1 MTQECLNF
9 YELIQSLIKEQEFL
23 EIHEIVDEVLQKSGY
38 REMLERENTLES
50 RSRLENIDEFM
61 SVPKDYEENTPL
73 EEQSLINFLTDLSLV
88 ADIDEADTEN
98 GVTLMTMHSAKALN
112 FQSSL

>member
-61 SVPKDYEENTPL
+61 SVPKTMRKIPIRRTV
-73 EEQSLINFLTDLSLV
+73 IN
-88 ADIDEADTEN
+88 
-98 GVTLMTMHSAKALN
+98 
-112 FQSSL
+112 